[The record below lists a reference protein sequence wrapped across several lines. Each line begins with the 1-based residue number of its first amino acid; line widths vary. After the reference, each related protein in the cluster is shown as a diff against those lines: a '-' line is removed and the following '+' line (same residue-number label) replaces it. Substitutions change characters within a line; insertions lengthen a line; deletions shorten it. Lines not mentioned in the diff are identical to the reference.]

1 MVRKYT
7 LVDIILMVES
17 FESMNVFSGRTNRA
31 LSGTSQNDDG
41 TVGRTNRQR
50 KKSNQVATSLTLRG
64 RQLVVEDCDSWFK
77 TGFQILLEAIQLSD
91 FCFCREKSLPTQSL

>member
-50 KKSNQVATSLTLRG
+50 KKSNQVATSLTCPLTAFLNPSSMRT
-64 RQLVVEDCDSWFK
+64 RDK
-77 TGFQILLEAIQLSD
+77 
-91 FCFCREKSLPTQSL
+91 

>member
-50 KKSNQVATSLTLRG
+50 KKSNQVATSLTFYLLAFYTD
-64 RQLVVEDCDSWFK
+64 QIVSPFNYLVSSKLMHLF
-77 TGFQILLEAIQLSD
+77 
-91 FCFCREKSLPTQSL
+91 P

>member
-50 KKSNQVATSLTLRG
+50 KESNQVATSLTG
-64 RQLVVEDCDSWFK
+64 RERD
-77 TGFQILLEAIQLSD
+77 I
-91 FCFCREKSLPTQSL
+91 

>member
-50 KKSNQVATSLTLRG
+50 KKSNQVATSLTSLT
-64 RQLVVEDCDSWFK
+64 QYTPIVLIK
-77 TGFQILLEAIQLSD
+77 TNIIMRLPKEMAK
-91 FCFCREKSLPTQSL
+91 KSVKTRV

>member
-50 KKSNQVATSLTLRG
+50 KKSNQVATSLTSTERLRSI
-64 RQLVVEDCDSWFK
+64 RDDKSV
-77 TGFQILLEAIQLSD
+77 TISD
-91 FCFCREKSLPTQSL
+91 IELKKISHWL